1 MKNVMPL
8 ALTWSEI
15 GIRLLCTIL
24 AGTLLGLNRSERGHS
39 AGLRT
44 SLLVSLAACLAML
57 QVNWL
62 LPIAGKASNS
72 FVVVDPMRLPL
83 GILSGIGFI
92 GAGAIVRRDSLVIG
106 VTTAAT
112 IWYLTVIGLC
122 FGGGQIALGLVGTA
136 LGFVVLAGLK
146 LLEKQIKQDHLAKL
160 LVVTD
165 AEGPG
170 ENEIRRILET
180 GGFKIT
186 SCALAATRDTDGL
199 ELNCDV
205 HWLAKPSETK
215 VPEEVHVLMQRSGVT
230 RVAWTPQAR

>member
-1 MKNVMPL
+1 M
-8 ALTWSEI
+8 ALTITWSEI
-15 GIRLLCTIL
+15 GVRLLCTIA
-24 AGTLLGLNRSERGHS
+24 AGALLGLNRSERGHS

-44 SLLVSLAACLAML
+44 SLLVSLAACVAML
-57 QVNWL
+57 QVNLL
-62 LPIAGKASNS
+62 LPIAGKASSS
-72 FVVVDPMRLPL
+72 FVMMDLMRLPL

-112 IWYLTVIGLC
+112 IWYLTVIGLS

-136 LGFVVLAGLK
+136 IGFIVLAGLK
-146 LLEKQIKQDHLAKL
+146 FLEKQMKQDHLAKL
-160 LVVTD
+160 LVVTG

-186 SCALAATRDTDGL
+186 SCALATTQDAAGM

-205 HWLAKPSETK
+205 HWQAKPSETK
-215 VPEEVHVLMQRSGVT
+215 VPEEVRTLMARPGVS